1 MKEMAAASTK
11 TVRELLHKL
20 LYHSSSSIAGTSA
33 APLLAVV
40 EVVMLVYHLTRPVRL
55 AM

>member
-40 EVVMLVYHLTRPVRL
+40 EVVYHLTRPVRL
-55 AM
+55 DM